1 MSRDLFIR
9 PLSWPSRVDPKRRP
23 TASDTGHHSFVLH
36 FNNWLPATSSFAVG
50 NKGVVVNRVL
60 ITDGLHAKGMAI
72 LNNADNIEVVVNGDL
87 TPEQLKEELQN
98 FDGVIIRSKTKL
110 KADILE
116 GQKRLKV
123 IVRAGVGT
131 DNIDSIAA
139 TNAGILVMNTPT
151 GNTTSTAE
159 HAFAMMLAL
168 SRNIAPANA
177 TMRAGDW
184 NRSAFQGS
192 QLSGKTLAVIGLGRI
207 GLSVASRAQAF
218 EMNVIGFD
226 PFFSAEKAAEYNIEF
241 VADVD
246 ELVKRCDYL
255 TVHTPLTDGTRG
267 IVSEARLKMMKP
279 TARIINCA
287 RGGIIDEGDLADAI
301 EAGEIAGAA
310 IDVFTTEPPTDRRL
324 VDLPQVLTTPHLGAS
339 TDEAQELV
347 AAEAA
352 DIISDYLLNNN
363 IRYAINMA
371 PVSGAEMEE
380 LKHYLDLAYR
390 LGVLSAQMISGA
402 MKSAEINYRGDSAD
416 KKTKLLTSAFAVG
429 LLDTALDA
437 NVNIINGTSVARSR
451 GIAITETS
459 TGTVENFA
467 SLISVKVTTEN
478 GEFEASGTIFGHQYL
493 RLVKLGQFC
502 FESFL
507 DGTLL
512 IYRHRDVP
520 GLIGFIGSELGKHGV
535 NIANMALG
543 RKDNQPGGDSV
554 AVLNL
559 DSEPSAEALEEI
571 KKHPEVTGV
580 EIVRLPK
587 AGQGLPWMS
596 NS

>member
-1 MSRDLFIR
+1 MD
-9 PLSWPSRVDPKRRP
+9 
-23 TASDTGHHSFVLH
+23 
-36 FNNWLPATSSFAVG
+36 
-50 NKGVVVNRVL
+50 
-60 ITDGLHAKGMAI
+60 I

-177 TMRAGDW
+177 TMRAGEW
-184 NRSAFQGS
+184 NRSAYQGS

-218 EMNVIGFD
+218 EMKVIGFD
-226 PFFSAEKAAEYNIEF
+226 PFFSAEKAAEYDIEF

-287 RGGIIDEGDLADAI
+287 RGGIIDECDLADAI

-352 DIISDYLLNNN
+352 EIISDYLLNNN

-390 LGVLSAQMISGA
+390 LGVLSAQMISGP

-429 LLDTALDA
+429 LLHTALDA

-467 SLISVKVTTEN
+467 SLISVKVTTEA
-478 GEFEASGTIFGHQYL
+478 GDFEASGTIFGRQYL

-520 GLIGFIGSELGKHGV
+520 GLIGFIGNALGKHGV

-571 KKHPEVTGV
+571 KNHAEVTGV

>member
-1 MSRDLFIR
+1 M
-9 PLSWPSRVDPKRRP
+9 
-23 TASDTGHHSFVLH
+23 
-36 FNNWLPATSSFAVG
+36 
-50 NKGVVVNRVL
+50 NRVL
-60 ITDGLHAKGMAI
+60 VTDGLHAKGMDI
-72 LNNADNIEVVVNGDL
+72 LNNATDIEVVINGDL
-87 TPEQLKEELQN
+87 SPEQLKEELQN

-110 KADILE
+110 KADILD

-131 DNIDSIAA
+131 DNIDSVAA

-192 QLSGKTLAVIGLGRI
+192 QLAGKTLAIIGLGRI

-218 EMNVIGFD
+218 EMDVIGFD
-226 PFFSAEKAAEYNIEF
+226 PFFGAEKAAEHNIEF
-241 VADVD
+241 VPDVE

-255 TVHTPLTDGTRG
+255 TVHTPLTDTTRS
-267 IVSEARLKMMKP
+267 IINADRMKMMKP

-324 VDLPQVLTTPHLGAS
+324 VDLAQVLTTPHLGAS
-339 TDEAQELV
+339 TEEAQELV
-347 AAEAA
+347 AVEAA
-352 DIISDYLLNNN
+352 DIISDYLINNN

-371 PVSGAEMEE
+371 PVSGSEMAE

-390 LGVLSAQMISGA
+390 LGSLSAQMIDGPLKA
-402 MKSAEINYRGDSAD
+402 AEINFRGDAAD

-429 LLDTALDA
+429 LLDSALDT
-437 NVNIINGTSVARSR
+437 NVNIINGTAVARSR
-451 GIAITETS
+451 GIAVTETS

-467 SLISVKVTTEN
+467 SLISVKVTTES
-478 GEFEASGTIFGHQYL
+478 GEFEAAGTIFGRQYL
-493 RLVKLGQFC
+493 RLVKLNHFC
-502 FESFL
+502 FEAFL
-507 DGTLL
+507 DGVLL

-520 GLIGFIGSELGKHGV
+520 GLIGFIGNELGKQGV

-543 RKDNQPGGDSV
+543 RVTDQPGGDSV
-554 AVLNL
+554 AILNL
-559 DSEPSAEALEEI
+559 DSEPTAEALAEI
-571 KKHPEVTGV
+571 KAHAEVTGV

-596 NS
+596 SN

>member
-1 MSRDLFIR
+1 M
-9 PLSWPSRVDPKRRP
+9 LSKSVTYNRVQ
-23 TASDTGHHSFVLH
+23 VLH
-36 FNNWLPATSSFAVG
+36 QTNCLHPISLFASAISFAASR

-60 ITDGLHAKGMAI
+60 ITDGLHAKGMDI
-72 LNNADNIEVVVNGDL
+72 LNNAKDIEVVVNGDL
-87 TPEQLKEELQN
+87 SPEQLKEELQN

-110 KADILE
+110 RADILD

-131 DNIDSIAA
+131 DNIDSVAA
-139 TNAGILVMNTPT
+139 TSAGILVMNTPT

-177 TMRAGDW
+177 TMLAGDW
-184 NRSAFQGS
+184 NRAAFQGS
-192 QLSGKTLAVIGLGRI
+192 QLAGKTLAIIGLGRI
-207 GLSVASRAQAF
+207 GLSVAARAQAF
-218 EMNVIGFD
+218 EMEVIGFD
-226 PFFSAEKAAEYNIEF
+226 PFFSAERAAEHNIEF
-241 VADVD
+241 VPDVD

-255 TVHTPLTDGTRG
+255 TVHTPLTDMTRS
-267 IVSEARLKMMKP
+267 IINADRMKMMKP

-287 RGGIIDEGDLADAI
+287 RGGIIDETDLADAI
-301 EAGEIAGAA
+301 EAKEIAGAA

-347 AAEAA
+347 AEEAA

-371 PVSGAEMEE
+371 PVSGSEMAE

-390 LGVLSAQMISGA
+390 LGSLSAQMIDGPL
-402 MKSAEINYRGDSAD
+402 KSAEINYRGDAAD

-429 LLDTALDA
+429 LLDTALDT
-437 NVNIINGTSVARSR
+437 NVNIINGTAVARDR
-451 GIAITETS
+451 GIAVTETS

-467 SLISVKVTTEN
+467 SLISVKVTTES
-478 GEFEASGTIFGHQYL
+478 GEFEAAGTIFGRQYL
-493 RLVKLGQFC
+493 RLVKLDRFC

-507 DGTLL
+507 DGVLL

-520 GLIGFIGSELGKHGV
+520 GLIGFIGNELGKHGV

-543 RKDNQPGGDSV
+543 READQPGGDSI

-559 DSEPSAEALEEI
+559 DSEPSAEALAEI
-571 KKHPEVTGV
+571 QKHAEVTGV
-580 EIVRLPK
+580 EMARLPK

-596 NS
+596 SN